1 MAVLFV
7 PLQKIMQA
15 VTTQEAVAVLPDDYI
30 GRYVESTFYVV
41 WNHTSGAG
49 SVVVETA
56 HSPSY
61 TGTWAN
67 LATANWSAIDKI
79 TSISISGVYAAVRV
93 RIATAVTSGAVDVW
107 VLASDS

>member
-15 VTTQEAVAVLPDDYI
+15 QTAQNAVAVLPDDYI

-41 WNHTSGAG
+41 WDHTSAAG

-56 HSPSY
+56 HSPTY
-61 TGTWAN
+61 AGTWAN

-79 TSISISGVYAAVRV
+79 TSISISGYAAVRV
-93 RIATAVTSGAVDVW
+93 RIATAVTTGTVDVW